1 MRRASKNTFLGEGE
15 VTALHV
21 VLSLANEVPQLFLFF
36 KVLLCLHKSNI
47 ASEEQAVKRQ
57 QLTVQNTNKHVC
69 ASS

>member
-1 MRRASKNTFLGEGE
+1 MRRATKNAFLGEGE

-21 VLSLANEVPQLFLFF
+21 VLSLANEVPQIFFF